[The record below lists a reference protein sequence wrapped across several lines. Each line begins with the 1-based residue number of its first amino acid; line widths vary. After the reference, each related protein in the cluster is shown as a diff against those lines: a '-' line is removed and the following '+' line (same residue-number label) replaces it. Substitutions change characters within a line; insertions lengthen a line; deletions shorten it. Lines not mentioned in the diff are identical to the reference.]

1 MRELVDQLFAKA
13 GIEPGGTNPWDI
25 QIHDPAFYKRL
36 WADRNLGMGES
47 YIEGWWDCQQL
58 DKFFV
63 RLLSSGVEQSLQLTP
78 KLALRALAH
87 RIFNFQSRVRS
98 KQVIVKHYDLGNDL
112 FQAMLDSRMN
122 YSCGYWKGVRSLEE
136 AQFNKLELVCQKL
149 MLKPGMRL
157 LDIGCGWG
165 ALAKHA
171 AEHYGANVMGI
182 TLSLPQKLFA
192 EESCRG
198 LPATFQVQDYRDLPD
213 QEFDRV
219 VSIGM
224 FEHVGHKNFRTFLDI
239 ARTHLTEDGVFL
251 LHSIGGNSSRAG
263 VDPWIAKYI
272 FPNGE
277 LPSQAQISHA
287 MEGRFV
293 MEDWHSFGSDYDR
306 TLMAW
311 YENFAEHWPRL
322 KARFD
327 QRFFRMWSYYLLSC
341 AGAFRARNI
350 QLWQVVMTK
359 HGLKGGFQV
368 RDLQTEPQSSSVALP
383 GSNPALQELEGIGR

>member
-1 MRELVDQLFAKA
+1 MREVMEQLLAKA
-13 GIEPGGTNPWDI
+13 GIESGGTNPWDI
-25 QIHDPAFYKRL
+25 QIHDPAFYQRV
-36 WADRNLGMGES
+36 WADRNLGLGES
-47 YIEGWWDCQQL
+47 YMDGWWDSQRL
-58 DKFFV
+58 DEFFA
-63 RLLSSGVEQSLQLTP
+63 RLLGSGVEQGLQVTP
-78 KLALRALAH
+78 KLALRAMVH
-87 RIFNFQSRVRS
+87 GIFNFQSRDRS
-98 KQVIVKHYDLGNDL
+98 RDVIKKHYDLGNDL
-112 FQAMLDSRMN
+112 FQAMLDSSMN
-122 YSCGYWKGVRSLEE
+122 YSCGYWKGARSLEE
-136 AQFNKLELVCQKL
+136 AQHNKLELVCQKL

-171 AEHYGANVMGI
+171 AQHYGAKVMGI

-192 EESCRG
+192 EDSCRG

-213 QEFDRV
+213 HEFDRV

-224 FEHVGHKNFRTFLDI
+224 FEHVGQQNHATFMDI
-239 ARTHLTEDGVFL
+239 VSNHLIGDGIFL
-251 LHSIGGNSSRAG
+251 LHTIGGNPSRIG

-277 LPSQAQISHA
+277 LPSQTQISHA

-293 MEDWHSFGSDYDR
+293 MEDWHNFGSDYDR

-311 YENFAEHWPRL
+311 YGNFTEHWPRL
-322 KARFD
+322 KNRFD

-341 AGAFRARNI
+341 AGAFRARTI

-359 HGLKGGFQV
+359 YGLKGGFQI
-368 RDLQTEPQSSSVALP
+368 RDLQTELRPPSAALP
-383 GSNPALQELEGIGR
+383 RPNAPSQDLEGIHR

>member
-1 MRELVDQLFAKA
+1 MREWVDQLFTVA
-13 GIEPGGTNPWDI
+13 GIQAGGTRPWDI
-25 QIHDPAFYKRL
+25 QIHDPGFYQRV
-36 WADRNLGMGES
+36 WTGRNLGLGEA
-47 YIEGWWDCQQL
+47 YMDGWWDCQQL
-58 DKFFV
+58 DEFFT
-63 RLLSSGVEQSLQLTP
+63 RLLRSRVEQRLHVTP
-78 KLALRALAH
+78 SLALRALAH
-87 RIFNFQSRVRS
+87 RLVNFQGQVRS
-98 KQVIVKHYDLGNDL
+98 REVIQKHYDLGNDL

-122 YSCGYWKGVRSLEE
+122 YSCGYWKGAKSLEE
-136 AQFNKLELVCQKL
+136 AQVNKLELVCQKL

-171 AEHYGANVMGI
+171 AQHYGAKVMGI

-198 LPATFQVQDYRDLPD
+198 LTATFQVRDYRELPD

-224 FEHVGHKNFRTFLDI
+224 FEHVGHKNAKTFLNI
-239 ARTHLTEDGVFL
+239 VRNRLAEDGIFL
-251 LHSIGGNSSRAG
+251 LHSIGGDGPQAG

-293 MEDWHSFGSDYDR
+293 MEDWHNFGSDYDR

-311 YENFAEHWPRL
+311 YGNFIDHWPRL

-341 AGAFRARNI
+341 AGAFRARSL

-359 HGLKGGFQV
+359 HGLKGGFPI
-368 RDLQTEPQSSSVALP
+368 RDLQAEPRPSSTIWTGKTSRSQDLV
-383 GSNPALQELEGIGR
+383 GIDR

>member
-1 MRELVDQLFAKA
+1 MRELVDQLFAVA
-13 GIEPGGTNPWDI
+13 GIEPGGSNPWDI
-25 QIHDPAFYKRL
+25 QIHDPAFYQRV
-36 WADRNLGMGES
+36 WADRNLGLGET
-47 YIEGWWDCQQL
+47 YIEGWWDSQQL
-58 DKFFV
+58 DGFFA
-63 RLLSSGVEQSLQLTP
+63 RLLGSGLEEGLRLTP
-78 KLALRALAH
+78 KLALRTWAH
-87 RIFNFQSRVRS
+87 QMFNFQSQARS
-98 KQVIVKHYDLGNDL
+98 REVIVKHYDLGNDL

-122 YSCGYWKGVRSLEE
+122 YSCGYWKGARSLEE
-136 AQFNKLELVCQKL
+136 AQYNKLELVCQKL

-171 AEHYGANVMGI
+171 AQHYGAKVMGI

-198 LPATFQVQDYRDLPD
+198 LPVTFQVQDYRDLPD
-213 QEFDRV
+213 QSFDRV

-224 FEHVGHKNFRTFLDI
+224 FEHVGHKNFGTFMDI
-239 ARTHLTEDGVFL
+239 VRNHLAEDGIFL

-293 MEDWHSFGSDYDR
+293 MEDWHIFGSDYDR

-311 YENFAEHWPRL
+311 YQNFTEEWPRL
-322 KARFD
+322 KNRFD
-327 QRFFRMWSYYLLSC
+327 HQFFRMWTYYLLSC

-359 HGLKGGFQV
+359 HGLEGGFPI
-368 RDLQTEPQSSSVALP
+368 RDLQTETQPH
-383 GSNPALQELEGIGR
+383 GC

>member
-1 MRELVDQLFAKA
+1 MREWVDQLLAVA
-13 GIEPGGTNPWDI
+13 GIEPGGTRPWDI
-25 QIHDPAFYKRL
+25 QIHDPGFYQRV
-36 WADRNLGMGES
+36 WAGRNLGLGEA
-47 YIEGWWDCQQL
+47 YMDGWWDSPQL
-58 DKFFV
+58 DEFFA
-63 RLLSSGVEQSLQLTP
+63 RLLRSKVEQSLRVTP
-78 KLALRALAH
+78 GLALRALAH
-87 RIFNFQSRVRS
+87 RVVNHQSRVRS
-98 KQVIVKHYDLGNDL
+98 REVIERHYDLGNDL

-122 YSCGYWKGVRSLEE
+122 YSCGYWKGAKSLEE
-136 AQFNKLELVCQKL
+136 AQVNKLELVCQKL

-171 AEHYGANVMGI
+171 AQHYGAKVMGI

-198 LPATFQVQDYRDLPD
+198 LEAMFQVQDYRELPH
-213 QEFDRV
+213 QQFDRV

-224 FEHVGHKNFRTFLDI
+224 FEHVGHKNARAFLNI
-239 ARTHLTEDGVFL
+239 VRSHLTEDGIFL
-251 LHSIGGNSSRAG
+251 LHSIGGTSSRAG

-293 MEDWHSFGSDYDR
+293 LEDWHNFGSDYDH

-311 YENFAEHWPRL
+311 YGNFTDHWPRL

-341 AGAFRARNI
+341 AGAFRARSL

-359 HGLKGGFQV
+359 HGLRGGFPI
-368 RDLQTEPQSSSVALP
+368 RDLQTEARPSSAALAGHP
-383 GSNPALQELEGIGR
+383 ATSRDLVGSG

>member
-1 MRELVDQLFAKA
+1 MREWVDQLFAVA
-13 GIEPGGTNPWDI
+13 GIEPGGTHPWDI
-25 QIHDPAFYKRL
+25 QIHDPGFYQRV
-36 WADRNLGMGES
+36 WADRNLGMGEA
-47 YIEGWWDCQQL
+47 YMDGWWDSQQL
-58 DKFFV
+58 DEFFA
-63 RLLSSGVEQSLQLTP
+63 RLLRSKVEQSLRVTP
-78 KLALRALAH
+78 SLALRTMAH
-87 RIFNFQSRVRS
+87 RISNFQSRGRS
-98 KQVIVKHYDLGNDL
+98 REVIKLHYDLGNDL

-122 YSCGYWKGVRSLEE
+122 YSCGYWKGAKSLEE
-136 AQFNKLELVCQKL
+136 AQVNKLELVCQKL
-149 MLKPGMRL
+149 MLKSGMRL

-171 AEHYGANVMGI
+171 AQYYGAKVMGI

-198 LPATFQVQDYRDLPD
+198 LPATFLVRDYRELTD

-224 FEHVGHKNFRTFLDI
+224 FEHVGHKNAKTFLNI
-239 ARTHLTEDGVFL
+239 VRNHLTEDGIFL
-251 LHSIGGNSSRAG
+251 LHSIGGDGSRAG

-277 LPSQAQISHA
+277 LPSQVQISHA

-293 MEDWHSFGSDYDR
+293 LEDWHNFGSDYDR

-311 YENFAEHWPRL
+311 HGNFTEQWPRL

-341 AGAFRARNI
+341 AGAFRARSL

-359 HGLKGGFQV
+359 HGLKGGFHF
-368 RDLQTEPQSSSVALP
+368 RDLQAEPRPSSAALI
-383 GSNPALQELEGIGR
+383 GQTAASQDLVGIGR